1 MGEVTGPPEKGSIPE
16 EDEGEEDAMTN
27 IDRVCR
33 LIHEL
38 KKQGGFST
46 LS

>member
-1 MGEVTGPPEKGSIPE
+1 MGDEESSLAAINKKSSIPE
-16 EDEGEEDAMTN
+16 EDEDEAAMTN

-38 KKQGGFST
+38 KKQG
-46 LS
+46 

>member
-1 MGEVTGPPEKGSIPE
+1 MGEVAVPPEKGSIPE
-16 EDEGEEDAMTN
+16 EDEEDAMTN

-38 KKQGGFST
+38 KKQGIFST
-46 LS
+46 LF